1 MSRRVHAFATAAV
14 WIVLSVAVWVVLA
27 YWLGISIVGEL
38 PAVDHPSDEPGGGVP
53 LADIAEVA
61 SRRSET
67 VAIPDRLGRG
77 ETLSSVLSRNGFSAA
92 EIYDIARALSAIM
105 DVRHLRAGDEL
116 EILYDGDGGEA
127 TTIRLKSLNLGDL
140 RRVELTRSEL
150 GWQSLSEEVELTRR
164 TVSLSGTLQGN
175 LFASMSQLGEGAPL
189 TVAFAN
195 VFAWDFDFYTQ
206 SREGDRFSLV
216 VEKLYSEGKFVGYGD
231 LRAARYLSY
240 FSGER
245 VFSAFLYEDPSGTR
259 DYYNPEGKSMRKAFL
274 RAPLDFERISSRFS
288 YSRLHPIHKRR
299 MPHLGVDYAARTGTP
314 VYSVAAGVVTG
325 RAFTKGGGN
334 TVTVRHAMGY
344 TTKYL
349 HLSRFAKGL
358 GVGRRVE
365 QKEVI
370 GYVGMTGSATGP
382 HLDFRLIHHGKAVN
396 PVTQIFPPGPPVAD
410 EFFSDFEERRARLA
424 KQLDSRRREVTLSA
438 DDF

>member
-1 MSRRVHAFATAAV
+1 MSRRFRAFAPAVV
-14 WIVLSVAVWVVLA
+14 WIVLSVAVWAVLA
-27 YWLGISIVGEL
+27 YWLGVGIVGEL
-38 PAVDHPSDEPGGGVP
+38 PAVDPPSARVP
-53 LADIAEVA
+53 PASIAQEGL
-61 SRRSET
+61 SRSET

-77 ETLSSVLSRNGFSAA
+77 ETLSSVLSRNGFTAA
-92 EIYDIARALSAIM
+92 EIHDIARALSAIM

-116 EILYDGDGGEA
+116 EILYDGDGGEP
-127 TTIRLKSLNLGDL
+127 TTIRLNRLNRGNL

-150 GWQSLSEEVELTRR
+150 GWQSLSEEIELTRR
-164 TVSLSGTLQGN
+164 TVSLSGTLEGN
-175 LFASMSQLGEGAPL
+175 LFASMSRLGEGALL

-195 VFAWDFDFYTQ
+195 VFAWDFDFYTE

-216 VEKLYSEGKFVGYGD
+216 VEKLYREGEFVGYGD

-240 FSGER
+240 RSRQAGER

-259 DYYNPEGKSMRKAFL
+259 DYYNSEGKSMRKAFL
-274 RAPLDFERISSRFS
+274 RAPVDFERISSGFS
-288 YSRLHPIHKRR
+288 YSRLHPIHNRR

-382 HLDFRLIHHGKAVN
+382 HLDFRLIHYGKAIN

-410 EFFSDFEERRARLA
+410 EYFSDFEERRARLA
-424 KQLDSRRREVTLSA
+424 KQLDSPREITAIA
-438 DDF
+438 DDS

>member
-1 MSRRVHAFATAAV
+1 MSIRSRTFTTAGL
-14 WIVLSVAVWVVLA
+14 WILMSVVAWVVMA
-27 YWLGISIVGEL
+27 YVLGLGPSADEL
-38 PAVDHPSDEPGGGVP
+38 PPVEATVREPAPVAAP
-53 LADIAEVA
+53 LPP
-61 SRRSET
+61 
-67 VAIPDRLGRG
+67 AILDRLGRG
-77 ETLSSVLSRNGFSAA
+77 ETLSSVLSRNGFTAR
-92 EIYDIARALSAIM
+92 EIHDIARALSAIM

-116 EILYDGDGGEA
+116 EFEYDGDGA
-127 TTIRLKSLNLGDL
+127 PTTIHLHRSDL
-140 RRVELTRSEL
+140 RRVQLTRSEV

-164 TVSLSGTLQGN
+164 AVALSGELEGN
-175 LFASMSQLGEGAPL
+175 LFTSMSRLGEGAQL

-216 VEKLYSEGKFVGYGD
+216 VEKLYREGKFVGYGD
-231 LRAARYLSY
+231 LRAARYVSTLSGRT
-240 FSGER
+240 GER
-245 VFSAFLYEDPSGTR
+245 VFSAFLYEDPSGNR

-274 RAPLDFERISSRFS
+274 RAPLDFERISSGFS
-288 YSRLHPIHKRR
+288 RSRLHPVHKRR

-314 VYSVAAGVVTG
+314 VYSVASGVVTA
-325 RAFTKGGGN
+325 REFTKGGGN
-334 TVTVRHAMGY
+334 QVTVRHAMGY

-358 GVGRRVE
+358 SVGRRVE

-370 GYVGMTGSATGP
+370 GYVGMTGTATGP

-410 EFFSDFEERRARLA
+410 EFFPEFEERRALLTE
-424 KQLDSRRREVTLSA
+424 QLVPHEPTALA
-438 DDF
+438 DDS

>member
-1 MSRRVHAFATAAV
+1 MSRRVHAFATAVV
-14 WIVLSVAVWVVLA
+14 WITISVAVWAVLA
-27 YWLGISIVGEL
+27 YRLGIGSVGEL
-38 PAVDHPSDEPGGGVP
+38 PAVEPTGDRVRAARVALVAVP
-53 LADIAEVA
+53 HLQ
-61 SRRSET
+61 T
-67 VAIPDRLGRG
+67 VVIPDRLGRG

-92 EIYDIARALSAIM
+92 EIHDIARALSAIM
-105 DVRHLRAGDEL
+105 NVRHLRAGDEL
-116 EILYDGDGGEA
+116 EILYDGNGGEP
-127 TTIRLKSLNLGDL
+127 TTIRLKSLNQGDL
-140 RRVELTRSEL
+140 RCVELTRSEL
-150 GWQSLSEEVELTRR
+150 GWQSLSEEIELTRR
-164 TVSLSGTLQGN
+164 TVSLSGTLEGN
-175 LFASMSQLGEGAPL
+175 LFTSISRLGEGAPL
-189 TVAFAN
+189 TIAFAN

-216 VEKLYSEGKFVGYGD
+216 VEKLYREGEFVGYGD

-274 RAPLDFERISSRFS
+274 RAPLDFQRISSGFS

-396 PVTQIFPPGPPVAD
+396 PVTQIFPPGPPVAE
-410 EFFSDFEERRARLA
+410 EFFSDFQERRARLA
-424 KQLDSRRREVTLSA
+424 KQLDSRRRDVTVPA
-438 DDF
+438 DDL